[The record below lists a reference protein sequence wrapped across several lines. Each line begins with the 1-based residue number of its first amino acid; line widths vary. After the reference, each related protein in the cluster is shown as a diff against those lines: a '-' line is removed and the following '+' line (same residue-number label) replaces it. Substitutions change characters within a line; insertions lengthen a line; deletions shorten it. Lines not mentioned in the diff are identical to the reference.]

1 MGKETKIGLAIIGV
15 LLAVFGVLLFRHLS
29 IGKPT
34 SQWDQENRG
43 PAEPLAAA
51 SSPET
56 EQPTVIAAQSDPPS
70 RSDGPLWGSKPEEP
84 AAAPAPTYMPDEAGQ
99 PPADRYAADAPPVG
113 ASPFQDR
120 QASGASDT
128 AALDPPAELPR
139 EDAANQARAN
149 PLRRLSAELPLD
161 APQQAIDETPAA
173 EPGAELVAPSGTG
186 DESGAEAPAADPY
199 ADSPAPANEP
209 APAEA
214 PAPGD
219 IPDAFP
225 EEPLRVPGQDEA
237 EPPREVGSAREPAR
251 GAVPGDVGLAAPTA
265 ATPRVSVPNG
275 LYTVEPNDTL
285 WSISEKVYG
294 TGGYFKAIAAHNRSR
309 LKRADQLTVGG
320 EIAVPPA
327 SELEANY
334 PSLCPKQR
342 RSALVQPRSAAPAQ
356 PRRASGGDVYIVEEG
371 DTLFDIARY
380 ELGKATRWAEIY
392 DLNREQLGEDFD
404 YLKPGTE
411 LRMPARGDA
420 VEAISRGRGGNQYR

>member
-34 SQWDQENRG
+34 SQWSEDNRG

-51 SSPET
+51 SSPEA
-56 EQPTVIAAQSDPPS
+56 EQPTVVAAQSDA
-70 RSDGPLWGSKPEEP
+70 DGRAGGAPWGSAPEQ
-84 AAAPAPTYMPDEAGQ
+84 AAAPPQTYMPDDAGQ

-120 QASGASDT
+120 QAFAQSD
-128 AALDPPAELPR
+128 AGDRDRPAELPR
-139 EDAANQARAN
+139 EDASQARTN

-161 APQQAIDETPAA
+161 APEQATDEAPAA
-173 EPGAELVAPSGTG
+173 EPGAELVAPSGASDQSTAA
-186 DESGAEAPAADPY
+186 DPSAADPY
-199 ADSPAPANEP
+199 ADSPAPADEP
-209 APAEA
+209 PPAEA

-225 EEPLRVPGQDEA
+225 EEPLRVPAQDEA

-251 GAVPGDVGLAAPTA
+251 AAVPSDVGLDAPAAAAP
-265 ATPRVSVPNG
+265 RVTVANG
-275 LYTVEPNDTL
+275 LYTVQPNDTL

-294 TGGYFKAIAAHNRSR
+294 TGGYFKAIAAHNRAR

-327 SELEANY
+327 SELEASY

-342 RSALVQPRSAAPAQ
+342 RSALVQPRAAASQ
-356 PRRASGGDVYIVEEG
+356 PRQAGGDGVYVVEEG

-380 ELGKATRWAEIY
+380 ELGKASRWAEIY
-392 DLNREQLGEDFD
+392 ELNREQLGEDFD

-411 LRMPARGDA
+411 LRMPERGNA
-420 VEAISRGRGGNQYR
+420 VEAISRGRGGNQFG